1 MSKNN
6 KNFGID
12 FLNEKN
18 SYININEIVQ
28 VLALNGTELSIIVKK
43 SLENKVFVLN
53 RQEINYLSSHKK
65 EEWAEYLIYRY
76 KFRNYPNREIL
87 EKYPIYIVLEPSSA
101 CNLQCIMCFQ
111 RDLELKKK
119 SGIMSW
125 DLFKKVIDEME
136 GGCCQAITIAGRGEP
151 LLNPEI
157 CNMLDYLKGKFLE
170 IKINTNG
177 LLMNEEI
184 VRSILRN
191 NVNVVFS
198 AEGSNSEEY
207 EQIRCKGNFEL
218 LIQNI
223 KKFNIIRKNEF
234 LSSTTRTRVSGVAF
248 KNINK
253 SQYYNFWKELV
264 DEVVIVEYEVYT
276 AGVFYICDGVVI
288 DCIIRCVV
296 CSVLVITC
304 LCFNLCLLVFVSGCC
319 IVHLNKLCTDIL
331 IILVSLI
338 GSAILEKSDVKLL
351 CIVKC
356 LFCRLHLLFKFSKL
370 FFLSCCVFLKLCFAC
385 DSFTDQVL
393 ESNIVSCLYVL
404 DRLVDSL
411 ININDV
417 FICFGIFIL
426 HPNVVCD

>member
-264 DEVVIVEYEVYT
+264 DEVVIVEYEERKDTYNNVVNCVKDRCARLWQSVYVWYDGT
-276 AGVFYICDGVVI
+276 ISPCDI
-288 DCIIRCVV
+288 DYLNRLKIGDINKERLDDIWT
-296 CSVLVITC
+296 SDRMETLRKMHKQGKR
-304 LCFNLCLLVFVSGCC
+304 NS
-319 IVHLNKLCTDIL
+319 IVPCKQCEFTDI
-331 IILVSLI
+331 
-338 GSAILEKSDVKLL
+338 
-351 CIVKC
+351 
-356 LFCRLHLLFKFSKL
+356 
-370 FFLSCCVFLKLCFAC
+370 
-385 DSFTDQVL
+385 
-393 ESNIVSCLYVL
+393 
-404 DRLVDSL
+404 
-411 ININDV
+411 
-417 FICFGIFIL
+417 
-426 HPNVVCD
+426 